1 MNSKWEIMHIFFITP
16 NLKYT
21 GKSNLTNKWLSRISQ
36 KNYFDIST
44 IPQKNVQRDICK
56 NYLLIRRFNITMKH
70 KIYMAHK
77 KLINLKIN

>member
-16 NLKYT
+16 NLKYS

-36 KNYFDIST
+36 KNYFDISI

-77 KLINLKIN
+77 I